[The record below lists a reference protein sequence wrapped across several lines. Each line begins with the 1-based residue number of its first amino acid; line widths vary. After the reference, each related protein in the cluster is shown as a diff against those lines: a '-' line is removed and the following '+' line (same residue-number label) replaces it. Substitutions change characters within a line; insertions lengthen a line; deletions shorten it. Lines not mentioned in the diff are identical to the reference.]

1 MVLTYGSYS
10 FPAGEAE
17 VRYAK
22 QMLFSDVG
30 ARDIERV
37 TVQVSGRLEGSTY
50 SGFESDLSSMKAAL
64 DSDDVDFSLA
74 YPDSTA
80 ATHLALYAGSCIT
93 GPRITSMEYPE
104 STGAEMA
111 PGGIRTYGFTVEAEI
126 ALSGSKGN
134 VISFQESITFT
145 QGEPIYQ
152 IVETIQGPARIYKTC
167 EQTAYILTQEGEAVG
182 LTSYPNPP
190 AALYPDQLIQ
200 RAPTRKD
207 SPTMV
212 KVDSNGTATTTRYFR
227 TGWSYQMAAG
237 TDFFGGTAVVP
248 NNWLASS

>member
-10 FPAGEAE
+10 FSAGEAE
-17 VRYAK
+17 VRYARE
-22 QMLFSDVG
+22 MVFADVG

-37 TVQVSGRLEGSTY
+37 RVQVTGRLEGSTY
-50 SGFESDLSSMKAAL
+50 SGFESDLSAMKAAL

-74 YPDSTA
+74 YPDATA
-80 ATHLALYAGSCIT
+80 ATHLSLYAGSCIT

-126 ALSGSKGN
+126 ALAGSSGN
-134 VISFQESITFT
+134 VVSFQESISFT

-182 LTSYPNPP
+182 LTSHPSPP
-190 AALYPDQLIQ
+190 AALYPDALIE
-200 RAPTRKD
+200 REPTRRD
-207 SPTMV
+207 SPTLV
-212 KVDSNGTATTTRYFR
+212 RVDSNGTATTTRYFR
-227 TGWSYQMAAG
+227 TAWSYRMAGG
-237 TDFFGGTAVVP
+237 TDFFGTAVVP